1 MSGADPRG
9 RAVVIVASTRAAAGE
24 YEDRTGPV
32 IAAWLAER
40 GFAVDGPVVRADGP
54 GVGAALAEA
63 VAGGARV
70 VLTTGGTGVTPT
82 DRTPEATAPL
92 LDLEIPGIV
101 EEVRRVG
108 VAHTPTAVL
117 TRGHAG
123 VAGGSFVMNLP
134 GSPGGVR
141 DGLAVLDGV
150 LDHVL
155 EQIRGSVHPAT
166 DAAADR
172 GERA

>member
-1 MSGADPRG
+1 MTAADPRG

-40 GFAVDGPVVRADGP
+40 GF
-54 GVGAALAEA
+54 
-63 VAGGARV
+63 
-70 VLTTGGTGVTPT
+70 
-82 DRTPEATAPL
+82 DRTPEATRPL
-92 LDLEIPGIV
+92 LDLEIPGIM
-101 EEVRRVG
+101 EEARRIG
-108 VAHTPTAVL
+108 TAHTPTAVL

-123 VAGGSFVMNLP
+123 VAGGAFVMNLP

-141 DGLAVLDGV
+141 DGLGLLDGI

-155 EQIRGSVHPAT
+155 AQIRASVHPAT
-166 DAAADR
+166 DPAAAAAHDAE
-172 GERA
+172 GAS

>member
-54 GVGAALAEA
+54 GVEAALAEA